1 MTNCCHISFFIIQIE
16 TKKQKLRSGCS
27 MNHAKNMYNYHV
39 WANKVLLERMR
50 ELPSNVLYDEVS
62 SSYPTIAK
70 TFSHIYVVDVMWLET
85 LKGMDMQEALEVSMA
100 LVEETN
106 SYSANKFIESNEE
119 LAIQYQEWINSQSD
133 LEKRINLNNPWTG
146 PRETAYSEI
155 LFHVANHG
163 TYHRGNITTMLR
175 QLGYASTMNDVAL
188 YWYQS

>member
-1 MTNCCHISFFIIQIE
+1 
-16 TKKQKLRSGCS
+16 